1 MFKNLFNAQE
11 QDSAALDEAH
21 EAKILVDKISEAQA
35 SIEFTMDGKVTG
47 ANQLFL
53 DLTGYQLDEIVGRHQ
68 AMFTKVN
75 DPQHPL
81 MRQFWEKLNRG
92 EFEGGEFK
100 IIGKGGAEYWV
111 LGRFYPLRDRSGALY
126 KVVNYSMDI
135 TDKKKESIDG
145 RTAIEALSKSQAL
158 IEFEPDGKIITANDL
173 FLKATGYKLPEVAG
187 QHHSIFCD
195 ADYVASKDY
204 QDLWD
209 GLRAGRPRAGEIHR
223 KHKKGHDLYL
233 AASYN
238 PIKNEVGQVI
248 KVMKVAV
255 DITELKK
262 QQLTTEDILREAKE
276 VMSHMADGDL
286 SVRMQGEYTGEFVQL
301 KEAINTCGNKLTD
314 VMSRIKDG
322 ANSVTRGAQEIA
334 QGNSNLSER
343 TEQQAGSLEQTA
355 SSMEEMTSTVK
366 QNSDNAQQAN
376 QLAVSARDQAEN
388 GGSVVGEAVTAMS
401 AISESSKQIADIIG
415 VINEIAFQTN
425 LLALNASVEAA
436 RAGEQGRGFAVVASE
451 VRNLAGRSAT
461 AAKEIKE
468 LIEDSVAKVDEGT
481 RLVDES
487 GNTLEEIVV
496 AVKKVTDIVGEIAA
510 ASKEQSVGIEQVNRA
525 IMQMDEMTQQNTAL
539 VEEAAA
545 ASAAMGDEASQ
556 LMELVSFFAADG
568 MPTTGSTGT
577 GQGYITGG
585 AAPVA
590 YGGAERR
597 AADRP
602 WSGQDT
608 ASAASEA
615 VSEPAPAEKTGTD
628 DGDWEEF

>member
-1 MFKNLFNAQE
+1 MFKNFLNKKEQE
-11 QDSAALDEAH
+11 SIDLDALH
-21 EAKILVDKISEAQA
+21 EAKMIVDNIRSAQA
-35 SIEFTMDGKVTG
+35 SVEFTMDGEVID
-47 ANQLFL
+47 ANPLFL
-53 DLTGYQLDEIVGRHQ
+53 ELTGYKLEEIQGKHQ
-68 AMFTKVN
+68 SMFTKVN
-75 DPQHPL
+75 DPKHPL
-81 MRQFWEKLNRG
+81 ILQFWEKLNRG

-100 IIGKGGAEYWV
+100 IIGQGGRERWI
-111 LGRFYPLRDRSGALY
+111 LGRFYPLRNRHGDLC

-135 TDKKKESIDG
+135 TAKKKESIDE
-145 RTAIEALSKSQAL
+145 RTAIEALSKSQA
-158 IEFEPDGKIITANDL
+158 IVEFDAEGKIITANEL
-173 FLKATGYKLPEVAG
+173 FLKSMGYKLPEIEG
-187 QHHSIFCD
+187 QHHSMFCESEFVSSD
-195 ADYVASKDY
+195 EY
-204 QDLWD
+204 QNLWA
-209 GLRAGRPRAGEIHR
+209 GLRAGRPTSGEMQR
-223 KHKKGHDLYL
+223 KDKRGDAVWL

-238 PIKNEVGQVI
+238 PIRNEVGEVI

-255 DITELKK
+255 DITAMKT
-262 QQLTTEDILREAKE
+262 QQLATEQVLKEAKD
-276 VMSHMADGDL
+276 VMSFMAQGDL
-286 SVRMQGEYTGEFVQL
+286 SKRMVGEYDNEFGQL
-301 KEAINTCGNKLTD
+301 KDAINTCANKLTD
-314 VMSRIKDG
+314 VMSRITHG
-322 ANSVTRGAQEIA
+322 ANSVSRGAQEIA
-334 QGNSNLSER
+334 QGNSNLSQR
-343 TEQQAGSLEQTA
+343 TEQQASSLEQTA

-487 GNTLEEIVV
+487 GHTLGEIVV

-510 ASKEQSVGIEQVNRA
+510 ASKEQSVGIDQVNRA

-545 ASAAMGDEASQ
+545 ASASMGDEASR
-556 LMELVSFFAADG
+556 LMQLVSYFSAEGLTG
-568 MPTTGSTGT
+568 MNSETIHSEVNAG
-577 GQGYITGG
+577 
-585 AAPVA
+585 
-590 YGGAERR
+590 YGGEERR

-602 WSGQDT
+602 WSEQANDNGVT
-608 ASAASEA
+608 ASQEMS
-615 VSEPAPAEKTGTD
+615 SMSEKTGTD